1 MYKYY
6 KNKTILVTGGTGT
19 FGKNYI
25 KFLLKNTE
33 FKKLIIYSR
42 DELKQVELSQSL
54 NKFDTSRLRFFIGDV
69 RDLDRLIMACREVDI
84 VIHAAAL
91 KHVPVAEYNPFECIK
106 TNIVGSQNV
115 IEASLRTNVKNVIA
129 LSTDKACS
137 PVNLYGATKLCS
149 EKIFVSAN
157 QLSGKRK
164 TKFSVVRY
172 GNVAA
177 SRGSVIPLFLKFKDK
192 NYFPITDMNMTRF
205 NISIQEAFELVTW
218 ALNNNKGGEI
228 FIPKLSSF
236 KIVDLAKAINN
247 KAKLKVIGIREGE
260 KVHEELISQTEYLN
274 SVDLGKYFALIVG
287 PVKKKYKN
295 IKPLNQKQLKENNSG
310 LTDKKL
316 NINQIKKILKNI
328 RYIDI

>member
-33 FKKLIIYSR
+33 FKKLIIYSG

-115 IEASLRTNVKNVIA
+115 IEASLRTNVKNVI
-129 LSTDKACS
+129 L
-137 PVNLYGATKLCS
+137 L
-149 EKIFVSAN
+149 
-157 QLSGKRK
+157 
-164 TKFSVVRY
+164 
-172 GNVAA
+172 
-177 SRGSVIPLFLKFKDK
+177 
-192 NYFPITDMNMTRF
+192 
-205 NISIQEAFELVTW
+205 
-218 ALNNNKGGEI
+218 
-228 FIPKLSSF
+228 
-236 KIVDLAKAINN
+236 
-247 KAKLKVIGIREGE
+247 
-260 KVHEELISQTEYLN
+260 
-274 SVDLGKYFALIVG
+274 
-287 PVKKKYKN
+287 
-295 IKPLNQKQLKENNSG
+295 
-310 LTDKKL
+310 
-316 NINQIKKILKNI
+316 
-328 RYIDI
+328 